1 MVVMPGTSVFVG
13 DTDDEAREIEHEIQT
28 GDRDFDRALAG
39 LGRPFGWHDF
49 RQYDLD
55 APFPQQA
62 LAHAERGF
70 RTNAEKI
77 ANKAKEKG
85 WTLRQTV
92 EFISSPRPTLFAGSP
107 DRRKRWPPGFR
118 SGSRAAPSMA
128 STTPSGT
135 PASGG
140 ASARRSVPILQER
153 GIVRTEYE
161 ATTLRGDLD
170 LPVLG
175 ARTGEGQGAERGR
188 GGHSSQD
195 MARAYRGPPEANTWP
210 TERWWP

>member
-1 MVVMPGTSVFVG
+1 MATRLQEWFEG
-13 DTDDEAREIEHEIQT
+13 
-28 GDRDFDRALAG
+28 RALDG
-39 LGRPFGWHDF
+39 FNYPIGHPSQWRRF
-49 RQYDLD
+49 R
-55 APFPQQA
+55 
-62 LAHAERGF
+62 E
-70 RTNAEKI
+70 E
-77 ANKAKEKG
+77 
-85 WTLRQTV
+85 V
-92 EFISSPRPTLFAGSP
+92 
-107 DRRKRWPPGFR
+107 
-118 SGSRAAPSMA
+118 
-128 STTPSGT
+128 
-135 PASGG
+135 
-140 ASARRSVPILQER
+140 VPILQER